1 MKRYC
6 KSCNSVTKHREKGLR
21 ATVTV
26 CNKCNT
32 TNMPVSLVKSEGE
45 IYHGTPFYGTDYGFI
60 EWDENDKFKTFHHEP
75 EIKRSVI
82 IDPQYANYTWLTT
95 PITEIESDTTDKNV
109 RCIAFKTKNS
119 SYKLYIEVDE
129 SKTD

>member
-6 KSCNSVTKHREKGLR
+6 KHCNKVTKHREKGLR

-32 TNMPVSLVKSEGE
+32 TNMPVALIKSNGE
-45 IYHGTPFYGTDYGFI
+45 THYGTDYRFI
-60 EWDENDKFKTFHHEP
+60 EWDETDKFKTFHHEP
-75 EIKRSVI
+75 EVGRSVI

-95 PITEIESDTTDKNV
+95 PITEIESDTVESGV

-119 SYKLYIEVDE
+119 SYKLYIEIDG
-129 SKTD
+129 SKTN